1 MRVEQGP
8 PAPEES
14 TAITEL
20 AEAAWKCVY
29 LAQGLST
36 KGEKLAK

>member
-1 MRVEQGP
+1 MRVEHGP

-14 TAITEL
+14 AAATEL
-20 AEAAWKCVY
+20 PEAAWKCV